1 MGTSPSKM
9 LRSSTVAIRAVGQRA
24 CSNVV
29 ATVAPFPMPKS
40 NIDKAQHADG
50 QIKTYHEVA
59 YPVPTVGTPC
69 TVFRSDAE
77 ARIAA
82 VPIIMVDG
90 DMAYCDG
97 GGGARGHPVENIQLN
112 LKHGGSNYCKYCGL
126 RFEMAHHH

>member
-59 YPVPTVGTPC
+59 YPVP
-69 TVFRSDAE
+69 
-77 ARIAA
+77 
-82 VPIIMVDG
+82 IIMVDG

-126 RFEMAHHH
+126 RFEMAHH